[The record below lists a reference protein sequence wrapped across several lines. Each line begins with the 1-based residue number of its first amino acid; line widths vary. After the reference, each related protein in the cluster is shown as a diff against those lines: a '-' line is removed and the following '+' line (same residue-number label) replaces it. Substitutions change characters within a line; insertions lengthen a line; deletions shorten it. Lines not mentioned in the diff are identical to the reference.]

1 MGKFFIHPNKTRC
14 SQIFKGA
21 LRLLNLQGWHGK
33 QLQGCRKIEEIS
45 ENSNYQQAFTF
56 ASEPHCLG
64 TATAAAHNLVR
75 KRSNE
80 LRHSNQQRQ
89 TSNDKK
95 RKIYHTH
102 TNNDDKNNSQYY
114 IWNENGINLQG
125 WLQTRHNLTRVCW
138 NLRPLYLESSTPLQI
153 RPLLASTRQPD
164 NTVPHTHFTF
174 A

>member
-56 ASEPHCLG
+56 ASEPHRLG

-102 TNNDDKNNSQYY
+102 TNNDDENNSQLHMK
-114 IWNENGINLQG
+114 WE
-125 WLQTRHNLTRVCW
+125 RHKLTRVVT
-138 NLRPLYLESSTPLQI
+138 NSSQSYKGVLESAPSISRELDTVTNKTV
-153 RPLLASTRQPD
+153 TR
-164 NTVPHTHFTF
+164 
-174 A
+174 